1 MPSLAEIGERIGIPQ
16 EALAELLELP
26 IVADA
31 IRVAGENPNWSPN
44 SIWKGVGRPTLYKD
58 STGLDLDPL
67 FVELAKRREL
77 ATRATDGRVI
87 LDRHMRPGPIT
98 AGLMHRAENV
108 ARRRFAVIQEV
119 ERLMTNHYAEPVS
132 MEKAKMLL
140 REELKISEGG
150 EL

>member
-1 MPSLAEIGERIGIPQ
+1 MPSLAEIADGIGIPAD
-16 EALAELLELP
+16 ALVELIELP
-26 IVADA
+26 IVGDA

-67 FVELAKRREL
+67 YVELAKRREL
-77 ATRATDGRVI
+77 ATRSDGRI
-87 LDRHMRPGPIT
+87 NLGRLTNAGPIT
-98 AGLMHRAENV
+98 AGRLQKAANL
-108 ARRRFAVIQEV
+108 ARRRYEVIREV
-119 ERLMTNHYAEPVS
+119 ERLMTHHYAEPVS
-132 MEKAKMLL
+132 MEKVKMLL

>member
-1 MPSLAEIGERIGIPQ
+1 MPSLAEIGVRIGIPTD
-16 EALAELLELP
+16 ALAELLELP

-31 IRVAGENPNWSPN
+31 IRVAGENPHWAPN

-58 STGLDLDPL
+58 SSGLDLDPL

-77 ATRATDGRVI
+77 ATRSDGRI
-87 LDRHMRPGPIT
+87 NLTRLTHAGPIT
-98 AGLMHRAENV
+98 AGRLQKAESV
-108 ARRRFAVIQEV
+108 ARRRYEIIREV
-119 ERLMTNHYAEPVS
+119 ERLMTNHHAEPAS